1 MFTFAEM
8 KRNIVYLIVL
18 VLFLVAFS
26 TEVEA
31 QCAMCKAVLESN
43 MQSGEDAKGKGIN
56 EGIIYIMFIPYIIMA
71 VAGYFTYKHIKKI
84 NQAQA

>member
-1 MFTFAEM
+1 MCTFAEM
-8 KRNIVYLIVL
+8 KRKIVYLILL

-26 TEVEA
+26 TEAEA

>member
-1 MFTFAEM
+1 MCTFAEM
-8 KRNIVYLIVL
+8 KRKIVYLIL
-18 VLFLVAFS
+18 LLLFLVAFS
-26 TEVEA
+26 TEAEA